1 MSFFSRLY
9 VQVLIGI
16 AAGVLLGAL
25 APEWG
30 AAMRPLGDGFIKLI
44 KMLIAPIVF
53 CTIVAGIGKMADMKG
68 VGSIGLKALIYFEV
82 VSTAALLIGLGVG
95 LVVRPGSG
103 IHASAATLD
112 PQAVKT
118 YVAESQSLH
127 LVDFLL
133 NVIPTTIAQ
142 AFVAG
147 DILQILLVSVLF
159 GLATLKLG
167 QFASPLLH
175 VIDQLGAV
183 LFGMVGLIVRLAPI
197 GAFGAMAFTIGR
209 YGVATL
215 FSLAK
220 LMAAVYLTCL
230 LFVIIVLGVIA
241 ATCGFS
247 LWKFIRYIKEEI
259 LLVLG
264 TSSSESA
271 LPRMM
276 SKLEYLG
283 CDRSVVGLVIP
294 TGYSFNLDGT
304 SIYMTIAVAFV
315 AQALDVQLAWRG
327 LPDAPRRAHA
337 DVEGRRRRHR
347 GRIHHARRDAGV
359 HVHAADRRPHA
370 PHRGRPLHVR
380 GTRDHESDRERR
392 GDDGRRALGGSPRS
406 AASVADS
413 GRRPRSGTKPSP
425 PRQRPS
431 CQLPKPESQA
441 HEPRSTDLQEQLS
454 RRRAALEISMRA
466 RGIRER
472 VGRPD
477 LKGQAA
483 GLQEAHDV
491 ANPPEQLLPVGKMVS
506 EARPRHEQ
514 RATLVERRRV
524 DRRDWPAGLAH
535 KRHQPARPNDTF
547 NPFSKVVRPTES

>member
-1 MSFFSRLY
+1 MRFLSRLY

-25 APEWG
+25 APDWG

-95 LVVRPGSG
+95 LVVKPGSG
-103 IHASAATLD
+103 IHASAASLD

-142 AFVAG
+142 AFVGG

-159 GLATLKLG
+159 GLAMLKLG
-167 QFASPLLH
+167 EVASPLLH
-175 VIDQLGAV
+175 LIDQLGAV

-230 LFVIIVLGVIA
+230 LFVIIVLGIIA

-276 SKLEYLG
+276 SKLQYLG

-315 AQALDVQLAWRG
+315 AQALDVELAWREYLMLLG
-327 LPDAPRRAHA
+327 VLMLTSKGAAAVTGGGFITLAATLASTSTLP
-337 DVEGRRRRHR
+337 
-347 GRIHHARRDAGV
+347 I
-359 HVHAADRRPHA
+359 
-370 PHRGRPLHVR
+370 
-380 GTRDHESDRERR
+380 
-392 GDDGRRALGGSPRS
+392 
-406 AASVADS
+406 
-413 GRRPRSGTKPSP
+413 
-425 PRQRPS
+425 
-431 CQLPKPESQA
+431 
-441 HEPRSTDLQEQLS
+441 
-454 RRRAALEISMRA
+454 
-466 RGIRER
+466 
-472 VGRPD
+472 
-477 LKGQAA
+477 A
-483 GLQEAHDV
+483 GLT
-491 ANPPEQLLPVGKMVS
+491 LLIGVDRFMS
-506 EARPRHEQ
+506 EARAITNLIGNGVATMVVARWEGALDMPRALRILDAGRDPEEAVAS
-514 RATLVERRRV
+514 ATAAELPVP
-524 DRRDWPAGLAH
+524 DA
-535 KRHQPARPNDTF
+535 
-547 NPFSKVVRPTES
+547 